1 MKGLDNVVN
10 PFKIPELR
18 NRILFTLGLIAVYRL
33 GATIPTPGV
42 DGAALSAFFQGAR
55 NTVLG
60 MLDMFSG
67 GAFERFSIFAL
78 GIMPYISASIIMSL
92 LTAVIP
98 KLEKISKEGGEA
110 GKKKITQY
118 TRFLTLAIGI
128 VQATGVSIW
137 IQSMR
142 TPSGESMALYS
153 GMIFHIMTI
162 TTLTTGTAFVMWLG
176 EQITERG
183 IGNGS
188 SLIIFANIISRFPK
202 AIIDT
207 FQFLKTGEINI
218 FVLLIILIV
227 IIVVVAATI
236 TMIQGHRKISVQYA
250 KRMIGRKVYGGQST
264 YLPIQVNMA
273 GVIPIIF
280 ASSILSIPATLLTFV
295 GGHGGEILGFIV
307 RQISPGGVIYELLM
321 AGTII
326 FFTYFY
332 IAVIFNP
339 TDVAENMRKNGGFIP
354 GLRPGRP
361 TADYIE
367 KILKRVTV
375 VGAIFLVLINLIPAL
390 IIRGLHMPF
399 WFGGTSILIVVG
411 VALDTVR
418 QIESNLLMRHYEG
431 FMKKGKIKGRF

>member
-1 MKGLDNVVN
+1 MKGLDNVAN

-110 GKKKITQY
+110 GRKKITQY

-153 GMIFHIMTI
+153 GMIFHIMTVA
-162 TTLTTGTAFVMWLG
+162 TLTTGTAFVMWLG

-207 FQFLKTGEINI
+207 FQFLKTGEISI
-218 FVLLIILIV
+218 FLLLIVLIV
-227 IIVVVAATI
+227 IIVVVAATV

-264 YLPIQVNMA
+264 YLPIQINMA

-295 GGHGGEILGFIV
+295 GGHGGEILDFIV
-307 RQISPGGVIYELLM
+307 RQIGPGGIIYELLM

-431 FMKKGKIKGRF
+431 FMKKEKIKGRF